1 MKKIIRYLKSLIF
14 YLKYYRVIY
23 SVYFNFKKL
32 PFRHAVR
39 LPVMFCNDAY
49 CDFSKYGK
57 LILTDIFFKNK
68 CKILIGQKV
77 KDFDYQCEKTYINIM
92 GTLVFNGNFKSLRGA
107 NIDVRG
113 VLEFD
118 DDVLI
123 GPRVRIRAY
132 NSIKIGKNARIA
144 HESQIFDTNFH
155 YTENPDSPGYQSI
168 SKPVIIGNYCW
179 IGNRTTISAGVT
191 LPDYTIVGSNSL
203 VNKDFSKLEKFSLI
217 AGVPAKHIK
226 TGISRVWDTER
237 ELSYFLK
244 EFKWYRQLMGVSDE
258 IV

>member
-1 MKKIIRYLKSLIF
+1 VF
-14 YLKYYRVIY
+14 
-23 SVYFNFKKL
+23 FCFKNLPFKQALKL
-32 PFRHAVR
+32 PIKFY
-39 LPVMFCNDAY
+39 NDAY
-49 CDFSKYGK
+49 CDISKYGK
-57 LILTDIFFKNK
+57 IILTDDFIKNN

-77 KDFDYQCEKTYINIM
+77 KDFDYQCEKTYLNIM
-92 GTLVFNGNFKSLRGA
+92 GTLIFKGNFKSLRGA

-113 VLEFD
+113 ILEFD
-118 DDVLI
+118 DDVLV
-123 GPRVRIRAY
+123 GPRVRIRAH
-132 NSIKIGKNARIA
+132 NSIKIGRNARIA
-144 HESQIFDTNFH
+144 HEVQMFDTNFH
-155 YTENPDSPGYQSI
+155 FTEDPSSPGFKNI
-168 SKPVIIGNYCW
+168 SKPIEIGNYCW

-244 EFKWYRQLMGVSDE
+244 EFKWYRRLMGVSDE